1 MKKTTILIAA
11 LLSLLLLMAGCEA
24 IPAPPATQPPTE
36 TAAAQGASA
45 PAETAVPERIPFG
58 DFTAQDINGAEF
70 TQEMFADYDL
80 TMINIWAT
88 FCGPCLNE
96 MPDLGELAAEYAD
109 QGLQIAGIVVDVMDQ
124 TGNISAS
131 QVDLAKEIVSQTGA
145 NYTHLLPS
153 TDLIKIKLSRVTAVP
168 ETVFVDKNGGIVG
181 KSISGSRSK
190 ADWEAIIDAYLQE
203 VK

>member
-1 MKKTTILIAA
+1 MKKPTILIAV
-11 LLSLLLLMAGCEA
+11 LLSLLLLMAGCKA
-24 IPAPPATQPPTE
+24 IPTPATTQPPAE
-36 TAAAQGASA
+36 TDAVQDTSA
-45 PAETAVPERIPFG
+45 PAEKTVPERIPFG
-58 DFTAQDINGAEF
+58 DFTAQDIDGAEF

-96 MPDLGELAAEYAD
+96 MPDLGELSAEYAD
-109 QGLQIAGIVVDVMDQ
+109 QGLQIVGIIVDVMDR

-131 QVDLAKEIVSQTGA
+131 QVELAKEIVSQTGA

-153 TDLIKIKLSRVTAVP
+153 TDLIKIKLSQVTAVP
-168 ETVFVDKNGGIVG
+168 ETVFVDKNGDIVG

-190 ADWEAIIDAYLQE
+190 TDWEAIIGAYLQE
-203 VK
+203 VR